1 MKRRRKKP
9 QKKPKLRVRELGLD
23 ELKAILGRA
32 KKSPLSEEDC
42 EKLEAAV
49 DTLAFLTSE
58 LEKKRVSI
66 NRLRNMLFGAS
77 TEKTSRI
84 TGSATKASNRGKS
97 KKKRKGHGR
106 NGAAAYTGAEK
117 VKVPHESLKRGDLCP
132 KCHKGKLYP
141 LSDPSVLV
149 RVTGMAPF
157 QAKVY
162 ECDRLRC
169 NGCLEVF
176 TAKTPEGVGKD
187 KYDETVPAMIGLLKY
202 GTGLPFNRL
211 EKLQKGFGIP
221 LPAATQWELVRDAA
235 VPMTPAYAELV
246 RRAAQGKVLH
256 NDDTTAKI
264 LELMKEM
271 KEKALKDEKTDERT
285 GLFTTGIVSV
295 VEARRIA
302 LFFTGRKHAGEN
314 LEKVLAERA
323 EELGPPIQMCD
334 LLSRNTSGDFDT
346 IVAGCMSHSRR
357 KYVDVVENF
366 PDEVRHVLKELK
378 KVYKIDAV
386 TKKKEM
392 TDEERL
398 AFHQAKSG
406 PVMEKL
412 KEWLAALLRDK
423 KVEPNSGLGEA
434 IEFMQRHWDKL
445 TLFLK
450 VPGAPIDNNIV
461 ERALKKAIMH
471 RKNSLF
477 FKTQNGACVGDMYM
491 TFIHTSELNGADP
504 FDYLVALQR
513 NAGEVARNPG
523 DWMPWNYR
531 ETLDR
536 LAKGPDPPK

>member
-1 MKRRRKKP
+1 MKRRRKKS
-9 QKKPKLRVRELGLD
+9 KNKLGVRQLGLN
-23 ELKAILGRA
+23 ELKAILTRA
-32 KKSPLSEEDC
+32 RSTPLSEEEF
-42 EKLEAAV
+42 EKLDAAL
-49 DTLAFLTSE
+49 DTLAFITGE
-58 LEKKRVSI
+58 LEKKGVSI
-66 NRLRNMLFGAS
+66 KRLRNLLFGAS
-77 TEKTSRI
+77 SEKTSRI
-84 TGSATKASNRGKS
+84 VGGGAKAES
-97 KKKRKGHGR
+97 KAKRKRTGHGR

-117 VKVPHESLKRGDLCP
+117 VKVPHETLKRGDLCP
-132 KCHKGKLYP
+132 KCHKGKVYP
-141 LSDPSVLV
+141 LPDPGVLV

-157 QAKVY
+157 MAKVY

-221 LPAATQWELVRDAA
+221 LPAVTQWDLVSKAV
-235 VPMTPAYAELV
+235 VPMMPAYAELV
-246 RRAAQGKVLH
+246 RLAAQGKVLH

-264 LELMKEM
+264 LELIKEM
-271 KEKALKDEKTDERT
+271 REEALKDEKRDERT
-285 GLFTTGIVSV
+285 GMFTTGIVSV
-295 VEARRIA
+295 VEAHRIA
-302 LFFTGRKHAGEN
+302 LFFTGRKHAEEN
-314 LEKVLAERA
+314 LERVLAERA

-346 IVAGCMSHSRR
+346 VVAGCMSHSRR

-366 PDEVRHVLKELK
+366 PDEVRHVLEELK
-378 KVYKIDAV
+378 KVYKNDA
-386 TKKKEM
+386 TAKKKEM

-398 AFHQAKSG
+398 SFHQTKSG
-406 PVMEKL
+406 PVMEDL
-412 KEWLAALLRDK
+412 DEWLTALIKDK

-434 IEFMQRHWDKL
+434 ISFMQRHWDKL

-461 ERALKKAIMH
+461 ERALKKAILH
-471 RKNSLF
+471 RKNALF
-477 FKTQNGACVGDMYM
+477 FKTLNGAHVGDIYM
-491 TFIHTSELNGADP
+491 TFIHTCELNGVEP

-513 NAGEVARNPG
+513 NAVEVEKNPG

-531 ETLDR
+531 ETMEQ
-536 LAKGPDPPK
+536 LAKGPDPAK

>member
-9 QKKPKLRVRELGLD
+9 KFVRRDLDLGVLEAIIGRTESGPLSAED
-23 ELKAILGRA
+23 REKLKA
-32 KKSPLSEEDC
+32 
-42 EKLEAAV
+42 AV
-49 DTLAFLTSE
+49 ETLAFLTRE
-58 LEKKRVSI
+58 LESKGTSI
-66 NRLRNMLFGAS
+66 KRLRNLLFGAS
-77 TEKTSRI
+77 TEKTSRVI
-84 TGSATKASNRGKS
+84 GGAGAAEKASGKA
-97 KKKRKGHGR
+97 KNKRKGHGR

-117 VKVPHESLKRGDLCP
+117 VKVPHESLKRGDPCP
-132 KCHKGKLYP
+132 KCRKGKVYP
-141 LSDPSVLV
+141 LPDSAMLV

-176 TAKTPEGVGKD
+176 TARTPEGVSKD
-187 KYDETVPAMIGLLKY
+187 KYDETVPSMIGLLKY

-235 VPMTPAYAELV
+235 VSMLPAYAELV
-246 RRAAQGKVLH
+246 RLAAQGKVLH

-271 KEKALKDEKTDERT
+271 KEEALKDEKTDERT
-285 GLFTTGIVSV
+285 ALFTTGIVSV
-295 VEARRIA
+295 VERRRIA
-302 LFFTGRKHAGEN
+302 LFFTGRRHAGEN

-334 LLSRNTSGDFDT
+334 LLSRNTSGDFET

-357 KYVDVVENF
+357 KYVDVVDNF
-366 PDEVRHVLKELK
+366 PEEVRHVLEELR
-378 KVYKIDAV
+378 KVYENDAFA
-386 TKKKEM
+386 KKQEM

-398 AFHQAKSG
+398 AFHQAESG
-406 PVMEKL
+406 PVMKDL
-412 KEWLAALLRDK
+412 KEWLAGLFKDK

-434 IEFMQRHWDKL
+434 IDFMQRHWDKL

-450 VPGAPIDNNIV
+450 VAGAPIDNNLV
-461 ERALKKAIMH
+461 ERALKKAILH
-471 RKNSLF
+471 RKNALF
-477 FKTQNGACVGDMYM
+477 FKTQNGARVGDMYM
-491 TFIHTSELNGADP
+491 TFIHTCELNGVDP

-513 NAGEVARNPG
+513 NAGEVEKSPG

-531 ETLDR
+531 ETMEQ

>member
-1 MKRRRKKP
+1 MKRRKKP
-9 QKKPKLRVRELGLD
+9 KFKRMDLDLGVL
-23 ELKAILGRA
+23 EAIIGRTE
-32 KKSPLSEEDC
+32 SGPLSAEDR
-42 EKLEAAV
+42 EKLKGAV
-49 DTLAFLTSE
+49 ETLAFLTQE
-58 LEKKRVSI
+58 LEAKGTSI
-66 NRLRNMLFGAS
+66 KRLRNLLFGAS

-84 TGSATKASNRGKS
+84 AGVATKVKGKA

-117 VKVPHESLKRGDLCP
+117 VKVPHESLKRGDPCP
-132 KCHKGKLYP
+132 ECHKGKVYP

-149 RVTGMAPF
+149 RVTGMAPI

-169 NGCLEVF
+169 NLCLKVF
-176 TAKTPEGVGKD
+176 TAKTPGGVGGK
-187 KYDETVPAMIGLLKY
+187 KYDETVAAMIGLLKY

-221 LPAATQWELVRDAA
+221 LPAATQWEQVRDAA
-235 VPMTPAYAELV
+235 VPMMPAYAELV
-246 RRAAQGKVLH
+246 HRAAQGKVLH

-264 LELMKEM
+264 LELMVQT
-271 KEKALKDEKTDERT
+271 KDEAMKDDDADERT
-285 GLFTTGIVSV
+285 GMFTTGIVSV
-295 VEARRIA
+295 GDGHRTA

-334 LLSRNTSGDFDT
+334 LLSRNTSGDFET

-357 KYVDVVENF
+357 RYVDVVDNF
-366 PDEVRHVLKELK
+366 PDEVRHVLEELK
-378 KVYKIDAV
+378 KVYKNDAV
-386 TKKKEM
+386 AQKKKM

-412 KEWLAALLRDK
+412 DEWLTALIEEK

-434 IEFMQRHWDKL
+434 IDFMQRHWDKL
-445 TLFLK
+445 TLFLRE
-450 VPGAPIDNNIV
+450 PGAPLDNNIV
-461 ERALKKAIMH
+461 ERALKKSIMH

-477 FKTQNGACVGDMYM
+477 YKTQNGARVGDMYM
-491 TFIHTSELNGADP
+491 TFIHTSELNGVDP

-513 NAGEVARNPG
+513 HADEVSLNPG

-531 ETLDR
+531 ETMAR
-536 LAKGPDPPK
+536 LSKGPDPPK

>member
-9 QKKPKLRVRELGLD
+9 KLKRRDLDIREL
-23 ELKAILGRA
+23 EAILDRA
-32 KKSPLSEEDC
+32 RSSLSDEDH
-42 EKLEAAV
+42 EKLKGAIE
-49 DTLAFLTSE
+49 TLAFLTRE
-58 LEKKRVSI
+58 LEAKGTSI
-66 NRLRNMLFGAS
+66 KRLRNLLFGAS

-84 TGSATKASNRGKS
+84 TGSVTKVKGKS
-97 KKKRKGHGR
+97 KEKRKGHGR

-132 KCHKGKLYP
+132 ECHKGKLYP
-141 LSDPSVLV
+141 LSEPSVLV

-169 NGCLEVF
+169 NGCLKVF
-176 TAKTPEGVGKD
+176 TAKTPAGVGKD
-187 KYDETVPAMIGLLKY
+187 KYDETVPSMIGLLKY

-235 VPMTPAYAELV
+235 EPMAPAYAELV

-271 KEKALKDEKTDERT
+271 KEKALQDEETDERT

-323 EELGPPIQMCD
+323 KELGPPIQMCD
-334 LLSRNTSGDFDT
+334 LLSRNTSGDFDS

-366 PDEVRHVLKELK
+366 PDEVRHVLEELK
-378 KVYKIDAV
+378 KIYKNDAI

-434 IEFMQRHWDKL
+434 IEFMQRHWEKL

-450 VPGAPIDNNIV
+450 EPGAPIDNNIV
-461 ERALKKAIMH
+461 ERALKKAILH
-471 RKNSLF
+471 RKNALF
-477 FKTQNGACVGDMYM
+477 FKTQNGARVGDMYM
-491 TFIHTSELNGADP
+491 TFIHTCELNGADP

-513 NAGEVARNPG
+513 NAGEVKKNPD
-523 DWMPWNYR
+523 DWLPWNYR
-531 ETLDR
+531 ETLER
-536 LAKGPDPPK
+536 LAKGPDPPE

>member
-1 MKRRRKKP
+1 MKRRRKKSK
-9 QKKPKLRVRELGLD
+9 KKPGIRELGLG
-23 ELKAILGRA
+23 ELKAILTRA
-32 KKSPLSEEDC
+32 RSTPRGEGDS
-42 EKLEAAV
+42 EKLDAAL
-49 DTLAFLTSE
+49 DTLAYITDE
-58 LEKKRVSI
+58 LEKKGVSI
-66 NRLRNMLFGAS
+66 KRLRKLLFGAS
-77 TEKTSRI
+77 TEKTSRV
-84 TGSATKASNRGKS
+84 TGDVGGAARGGGKA

-132 KCHKGKLYP
+132 KCHQGKVYP
-141 LSDPSVLV
+141 LPDPAVLV
-149 RVTGMAPF
+149 RVRGMAPI
-157 QAKVY
+157 QASVY

-176 TAKTPEGVGKD
+176 TAETPEGVGKE
-187 KYDETVPAMIGLLKY
+187 KYDETVPAMVGLLKY

-235 VPMTPAYAELV
+235 VSMMPAYAELV

-271 KEKALKDEKTDERT
+271 KEEAMKEEGGDKRT

-295 VEARRIA
+295 IEACRIA

-334 LLSRNTSGDFDT
+334 LLSRNTSGDFET

-357 KYVDVVENF
+357 RYVDVVENF
-366 PDEVRHVLKELK
+366 PDEVRHVLEELK
-378 KVYKIDAV
+378 KVYKNDAV
-386 TKKKEM
+386 TKKKKM

-406 PVMEKL
+406 PVMENL
-412 KEWLAALLRDK
+412 DEWLTALIKEK
-423 KVEPNSGLGEA
+423 KVEPNSGIGEA
-434 IEFMQRHWDKL
+434 IDFMQRHWDKL
-445 TLFLK
+445 TLFLH
-450 VPGAPIDNNIV
+450 VPGAPLDNNVV
-461 ERALKKAIMH
+461 ERALKKSIMH

-477 FKTQNGACVGDMYM
+477 YKTQNGARIGDMYM
-491 TFIHTSELNGADP
+491 TFIHTSELNGVDP

-513 NAGEVARNPG
+513 HADEVSLNPG
-523 DWMPWNYR
+523 EWMPWNYQ
-531 ETLDR
+531 ETLAR
-536 LAKGPDPPK
+536 LAKGPDPPE